1 MVELVHDPEDVR
13 ELARSIVTQPPYR
26 AGEPGPLRRAFQ
38 RILDVVGDLLGTALG
53 TVATVPGVAWVIVA
67 LGLLALA
74 AVVWRATRGATLG
87 RGQDVAIPHAAAER
101 PASEW
106 AAEADRLAAAG
117 ELEGAL
123 RARYVAAVVTLI
135 EGGVIEDVP
144 GRTIRELDV
153 ELALRAPDLRG
164 FLAPVGER
172 VEAVVFGDVAPAAA
186 DLELA
191 ATALQAAGR
200 QRSTVRVGART

>member
-1 MVELVHDPEDVR
+1 MVDLVHDPDAVR

-38 RILDVVGDLLGTALG
+38 RVLDVLGDLLGTALG
-53 TVATVPGVAWVIVA
+53 TVATVPGVAWAIVA
-67 LGLLALA
+67 LGIVALV

-87 RGQDVAIPHAAAER
+87 RGQDVAVPYSAAER
-101 PASEW
+101 PAAEW

-117 ELEGAL
+117 ALEGAL
-123 RARYVAAVVTLI
+123 RARYVAAVVTMI

-144 GRTIRELDV
+144 GRTIRELDA
-153 ELALRAPDLRG
+153 ELATRAPDVRTS
-164 FLAPVGER
+164 LAPAGQR
-172 VEAVVFGDVAPAAA
+172 VEAVVFGDVAPSAA

-191 ATALQAAGR
+191 ATALRAAGR
-200 QRSTVRVGART
+200 QRSTVRVGAGT